1 MPVMSLYSRFLQF
14 LLLRHDYSILYFFF
28 RLYMLILFSSFCCY
42 GGLTMVGSV
51 IVFYSF
57 EAHCFLILLV
67 LLLTIRNT
75 VFAYRDETS
84 SKN

>member
-1 MPVMSLYSRFLQF
+1 
-14 LLLRHDYSILYFFF
+14 
-28 RLYMLILFSSFCCY
+28 
-42 GGLTMVGSV
+42 MVGSV
-51 IVFYSF
+51 IVFFSF